1 MALARALAFDYEAA
15 MARATDTFW
24 RGGYDATSLRDLLK
38 AMGIGEGSFYNSLGS
53 KKNAYL
59 ECLKLY
65 DATVNRRRGA
75 AFMAAP
81 TAALGLRAFFADILD
96 SLDDPAAPRVCLLA
110 GSITP
115 AVLEEA
121 ALQDYMQAQV
131 VSWISHLATRFAAD
145 QQAGLLPAAFD
156 ADATAAIIVT
166 YVQGLWRLALI
177 DYDRT
182 RFERQIEVLLTGLG
196 L

>member
-1 MALARALAFDYEAA
+1 MARALAFDYEAA

-24 RGGYDATSLRDLLK
+24 RGGYDTTSLRDLLR

-131 VSWISHLATRFAAD
+131 ASWISHLATRFAAE

-156 ADATAAIIVT
+156 PDATAAIIVT